1 MFAVTI
7 LGNNSALPMHDR
19 HPTAQVVTY
28 KDQHFLI
35 DCGEGTQLQMSHYKV
50 RKSRISHIFISHLH
64 GDHYFGLFGLLNSMG
79 LSGRKDP
86 LHVYGP
92 APLGPLLKH
101 VLEASETILPFPLF
115 IEAITEEGVIYDGP
129 GLTITAFPVYHRIEC
144 WGFLMQEKEKPRK
157 INIEKA
163 REYEVPNAYFQQ
175 LKNGADYERKDGVL
189 IPNEDLTLPGPEP
202 RSYAYCADTK
212 FVPEKICPILKG
224 CSLVYHESTYLNDQL
239 EKAHSYNHSTAHQAA
254 TIAAQAEVKRLIIG
268 HFSSR
273 YKDVSPFLQEAR
285 MVFPQTDL
293 AIEGTTYIVG

>member
-28 KDQHFLI
+28 KDLHFLI
-35 DCGEGTQLQMSHYKV
+35 DCGEGTQLQMTKFKV

-64 GDHYFGLFGLLNSMG
+64 GDHFFGLFGLLNSMG

-86 LHVYGP
+86 IYIFGP

-101 VLEASETILPFPLF
+101 VFDASESNLPYPLHFTPVSSDGLILDTPSLS
-115 IEAITEEGVIYDGP
+115 V
-129 GLTITAFPVYHRIEC
+129 TAFSVVHRIEC
-144 WGFLMQEKEKPRK
+144 WGFMFREKEKPRK

-163 REYEVPNAYFQQ
+163 RENEVPNAFFQQ
-175 LKNGADYERKDGVL
+175 LKNGADYERKDGVV
-189 IPNEDLTLPGPEP
+189 IPNEALTFPGPEP
-202 RSYAYCADTK
+202 RSYAYCADTT
-212 FVPEKICPILKG
+212 FIPEKLCPILNG
-224 CSLVYHESTYLNDQL
+224 CSLIYHESTYLHEQE
-239 EKAHSYNHSTAHQAA
+239 EKALAYHHSTAAQAA
-254 TIAAQAEVKRLIIG
+254 SIAAAANVKRLIIG

-273 YKDVSPFLQEAR
+273 YTNLNPFLEEALTI
-285 MVFPQTDL
+285 FPQTDL

>member
-35 DCGEGTQLQMSHYKV
+35 DCGEGTQLQMSHYKI

-86 LHVYGP
+86 LHLYGP
-92 APLGPLLKH
+92 APLGPLIDH
-101 VLEASETILPFPLF
+101 VQNASEVSFPFPF
-115 IEAITEEGVIYDGP
+115 HFYPIEAEGPILETP
-129 GLTITAFPVYHRIEC
+129 ALTISAFSVSHRIEC
-144 WGFLMQEKEKPRK
+144 WGFLFQEKEKPRK

-163 REYEVPNAYFQQ
+163 RAFEVPNAYFQQ
-175 LKNGADYERKDGVL
+175 LKNGADYERKDGV
-189 IPNEDLTLPGPEP
+189 IISNEELTLPGPDP
-202 RSYAYCADTK
+202 RSYAYCADTS
-212 FVPEKICPILKG
+212 FIPEKLCPILKD
-224 CSLVYHESTYLNDQL
+224 CSLLYHESTYLSDQE
-239 EKAHSYNHSTAHQAA
+239 EKANQYNHSTAAQAA
-254 TIAAQAEVKRLIIG
+254 TIAREANAKGLIIG

-273 YKDVSPFLQEAR
+273 YIDLNPFLLEAR
-285 MVFPQTDL
+285 TVFPKTDL